1 MSEVERLLQHGRDL
15 LRLGRQRDLFDVALQ
30 LERLQ
35 PSSAPHLDALGTLL
49 TRLEEPVRALPYFQ
63 RAVSSVP
70 GQIGYRYNLAMAQ
83 RMVGELQEA
92 EINLDLVIRARPLD
106 GEAHLARS
114 GLRRQTAG
122 RNHIAELSAAVR
134 MLAGKRA
141 WLPAAFAL
149 AKELEDL
156 GEYRSSFAQ
165 LHAACQAYRASLR
178 YEVADDVAVLD
189 KLRSTHTRDR
199 LDAVK
204 CNSRND
210 ECIFIVG
217 LPRSGTTLVDRI
229 LGSHSSIYSAG
240 ELAAFPSSAVAAV
253 AQLAPQRRVKKLD
266 FADLALTLDFGR
278 LGAEYLEAT
287 RPRTGHTPKFTDK
300 RPLNCL
306 YAGLIHAA
314 LPGARFI
321 ALRRDP
327 MDSCYAMYKT
337 LFAAEYPFTYDLKDL
352 AQYYL
357 AWDHLMRHW
366 EATLGESWL
375 EIRYEDLVQDPETV
389 SRRMVAHCGLSW
401 EPQCLDFHARPA
413 GVTTA
418 SATQVRRAI
427 NADSVGKWRHF
438 AAELAPLARDFA
450 QGGLAFSHPTG

>member
-1 MSEVERLLQHGRDL
+1 MNEVERLLQHGREL
-15 LRLGRQRDLFDVALQ
+15 LRQGRQRDLFQVVLQ
-30 LERLQ
+30 LETLG

-49 TRLEEPVRALPYFQ
+49 TRLEEPARALPYFQ
-63 RAVSSVP
+63 RAVSSAP
-70 GQIGYRYNLAMAQ
+70 DQIGYRYNLAMAQ

-92 EINLDLVIRARPLD
+92 ESNLDIVIRARPLD

-114 GLRRQTAG
+114 GLRRQTAQ

-149 AKELEDL
+149 SKELEDL

-165 LHAACQAYRASLR
+165 LHAACQTYRAALR
-178 YEVADDVAVLD
+178 YEVVDDVAVLN
-189 KLRSTHTRDR
+189 KLRSTHTRDA
-199 LDAVK
+199 LDGVK
-204 CNSRND
+204 SESDND
-210 ECIFIVG
+210 ECVFIVG

-229 LGSHSSIYSAG
+229 LGSHSSVYSAG
-240 ELAAFPSSAVAAV
+240 ELAAFPSTAIAAV
-253 AQLAPQRRVKKLD
+253 AQLAQRRVKKLE

-278 LGAEYLEAT
+278 LGAAYLEAT

-314 LPGARFI
+314 LPRARFI
-321 ALRRDP
+321 SLRRDP

-357 AWDHLMRHW
+357 AWDRLMRHW

-375 EIRYEDLVQDPETV
+375 QIRYEELVRDPESV
-389 SRRMVAHCGLSW
+389 SRRMFAHCGLSW
-401 EPQCLDFHARPA
+401 EPQCLDFYNRPA

-418 SATQVRRAI
+418 SAVQVRRAI
-427 NADSVGKWRHF
+427 NSDSVGKWRHF
-438 AAELAPLARDFA
+438 AEELAPLARDFA
-450 QGGLAFSHPTG
+450 QGGLEFPHPTG